1 MSYELIDPP
10 IGLRINPISGYLNWL
25 PSQSQIGDQQITIK
39 VTDLGGLS
47 SSKQLNLRIDENQQ
61 NLSPFI
67 ISAPIQSASA
77 NENYNYPVQ
86 GFDADGDVLA
96 YQLLQ
101 APIAMTINHATGEIN
116 WQPQT
121 SDIGIH
127 QITLEVRDSQ
137 GAKDTQNYILLVGSF
152 NNPNNQSP
160 SISSTPLVVASQL
173 HPYTYQIIADDADG
187 DALIY
192 AKVAGPAEISV
203 DASTGLLHWI
213 PINSGDETLSISV
226 SDGMNT
232 IVQQWNLQI
241 HPDTTINNTAPFIS
255 SGPVQNAQTNSNY
268 QYQVIAIDPD
278 TDPINYQLSTSPNG
292 MSISATGLINY
303 QPAQVGNQSVIIQI
317 SDDHGHTASQSYELN
332 VIDPDNSNQNYSPII
347 TSTPSYVIQ
356 NTDIY
361 NYQIIATDND
371 GDNLSYT
378 KITGPDGLIVD
389 TNSQSLTWQTQQ
401 TGDYPVSIEVSDG
414 QNSVRQ
420 NWVIRV
426 IASNLGLQ
434 SQLILTP
441 NAGIPGQQI
450 EVFVIPQG
458 GIGETTVTAT
468 IDNTPLTI
476 DENNHASTIINELG
490 THRIVA
496 TISDDLD
503 TIQIEKS
510 VIISQTLD
518 LFAPSIDI
526 HSPDD
531 AGIATGF
538 VDINISVND
547 ANLSEWMLSYR
558 GTTDDTSRT
567 ELASGTTNIDQQIVT
582 SLDTSLL
589 RNGGYVLI
597 LEAIDI
603 FGQANNVTHSIF
615 IEGDLKIGHFQIAF
629 EDLNIGVAG
638 IPVTISRSY
647 DTRDRNSDRAFG
659 KGWSIGYQSLELTES
674 RIPGLGWFKQT
685 EFYNIGPVRLPRYC
699 IYPIGE
705 RLVTIRL
712 PDGTLEKFKVMAK
725 TLNPTSDQRSDCQD
739 LVPPDLFGIQF
750 KSQGDTNS
758 TLTANDIGGGLRVTN
773 GNLQTLIGIEPI
785 NPNKYTLTLL
795 DGTKYQIDQGF
806 NLTEINT
813 TDGNS
818 ITFTHN
824 GIQHSNGFA
833 LEFIRDTD
841 DRITAIVKP
850 NGEQVKYTYDDQG
863 NLKSHTDLMGNTTTF
878 TYILDH
884 FLEDIIDPRG
894 IMVARN
900 EYDADGRLIAHI
912 DAKGKRIEYTHD
924 IAGKVE
930 IIKDR
935 NGNSSLFV
943 YDNAGNVIAETN
955 AMSETILHEYNNIYL
970 ETKRTDAL
978 GNQTSWSYDQQGNQL
993 TETDPDGNITT
1004 SSYNIKGEILSQI
1017 DPAGIVV
1024 INNQYSP
1031 DDNPFLGGGNLTKV
1045 SDALGHFTEFH
1056 WTVGQ
1061 DADLNT
1067 VVVNTGFTNT
1077 NGKRHITSTISEG
1090 VNSGLTGSTIDVK
1103 GLKIEST
1110 YDDEAKPLTK
1120 KQIITDSNGDII
1132 AEYMTIFEYNA
1143 NGDTIKITD
1152 AKGNFIQR
1160 EYNSINK
1167 ISAVID
1173 ANGNRTEFEFDNLG
1187 NQIKTTYPDN
1197 TTELSKYNAIGNE
1210 IESIDRAGRVT
1221 KNIYDSADRV
1231 IEIIYPDATP
1241 NNDLD
1246 NPREINSYDQAGRL
1260 ISVKDTNNN
1269 VTSYVYDSKNRRIK
1283 IIDSL
1288 NNEINIVYD
1297 YLDRETQRTDA
1308 LGRVTKFEYDVL
1320 SRLTKTIF
1328 PDNTP
1333 NDNDNLFISKSY
1345 DNEGFQLSETNY
1357 AGLTKQY
1364 EYNNAGYLLSVT
1376 DSLLQKTE
1384 YTYDQRGNKL
1394 TQTDANGHTTT
1405 WVYDEL
1411 SQISSRTL
1419 PDGKSEFFTYDAFGN
1434 MVSKTDFNGD
1444 ITSYEYNNLNLQ
1456 IKTIYA
1462 DDTEVISTYT
1472 QTGQIASITQT
1483 HGTTTYGYDQ
1493 RDRLT
1498 RIDYPTGNFI
1508 AYGYDLNG
1516 NRTQVRAASH
1526 TVDYTFD
1533 ALNRIE
1539 TVTDTSGITRYAYD
1553 AVGNKITQTNA
1564 NATVATYSYNELDRL
1579 TDLVHTNA
1587 DNTVIAGYHYLLDA
1601 NGNRLSIIESTGRDV
1616 NYSYD
1621 NLDRLLSEEIIDL
1634 SNGNHLSEFSY
1645 DPVGNRLQ
1653 KIKDGVETIYVYNN
1667 NDQLLSETA
1676 NLQVTTYT
1684 YDNNGNTLTKS
1695 IDGTLNTSYSYSKDN
1710 QMIKAI
1716 TPSEVIDYLY
1726 DLSGIRQMQNVGGN
1740 ITQYLIDP
1748 NRDFAQVFQEQD
1760 DTTQTTYTYGD
1771 DLISEK
1777 IAADNYTYAYDG
1789 LGSTRILTDANAVV
1803 KNSYGYHAFGE
1814 SSYQTGTVTN
1824 HYLYTGEQLDNNT
1837 DLYYLRSR
1845 YYNASIGR
1853 FNKMDTWSGSQLS
1866 PLTLNKYAYV
1876 LNNPANLVDP
1886 SGLFF
1891 GLGELLAAGQIRG
1904 IQSTT
1909 ATTSYRVTLRKISKN
1924 LACVAVSELV
1934 EGVIVDTIIGG
1945 GIYLLQDNGQQY
1957 VGRSKDILKRLKQH
1971 MKNTKKQVERIMAVF
1986 HIGDLAN
1993 QRVIEQFFI
2002 DILKT
2007 IKRNTDGANQ
2017 INSVAPNP
2025 RSANSKRLRK
2035 LLKNLDFCKD

>member
-1 MSYELIDPP
+1 
-10 IGLRINPISGYLNWL
+10 
-25 PSQSQIGDQQITIK
+25 
-39 VTDLGGLS
+39 
-47 SSKQLNLRIDENQQ
+47 
-61 NLSPFI
+61 
-67 ISAPIQSASA
+67 
-77 NENYNYPVQ
+77 
-86 GFDADGDVLA
+86 
-96 YQLLQ
+96 
-101 APIAMTINHATGEIN
+101 MTINHATGEIN
-116 WQPQT
+116 WQPQA

-192 AKVAGPAEISV
+192 AKVAGPAKISV
-203 DASTGLLHWI
+203 DASTGLLRWI

-317 SDDHGHTASQSYELN
+317 SDDHGHTTSQSYELN

-401 TGDYPVSIEVSDG
+401 TGDYPVSIEVSNG

-518 LFAPSIDI
+518 LFAPAIDI

-531 AGIATGF
+531 GGIATGF

-547 ANLSEWMLSYR
+547 ANLSQWMLSYR
-558 GTTDDTSRT
+558 GTGDDTSRT

-750 KSQGDTNS
+750 KPQGDTNS

-878 TYILDH
+878 NYILDH

-993 TETDPDGNITT
+993 TETDPDGNTTT

-1067 VVVNTGFTNT
+1067 VVVNTGFTDAKGNRFNT
-1077 NGKRHITSTISEG
+1077 SPLTSG
-1090 VNSGLTGSTIDVK
+1090 VNNGLNGSTTDLN
-1103 GLKIEST
+1103 GLKTETT
-1110 YDDEAKPLTK
+1110 YDNEARPLTK
-1120 KQIITDSNGDII
+1120 SQIITDEDGNEI
-1132 AEYMTIFEYNA
+1132 ARYTTTFEYNA
-1143 NGDTIKITD
+1143 NGDVIKTTD
-1152 AKGNFIQR
+1152 TLGNINQT
-1160 EYNSINK
+1160 EYNALNK
-1167 ISAVID
+1167 VSATID
-1173 ANGNRTEFEFDNLG
+1173 TDGNRTTYEFDDRG
-1187 NQIKTTYPDN
+1187 NPSKTTFADG
-1197 TTELSKYNAIGNE
+1197 TFETFEYNNQGNVIAIT
-1210 IESIDRAGRVT
+1210 DRAGRVIKT
-1221 KNIYDSADRV
+1221 VYDATDRV
-1231 IEIIYPDATP
+1231 KEIIYPDNSP
-1241 NNDLD
+1241 NDDSD
-1246 NPREINSYDQAGRL
+1246 NPRTTNTYDAVGRL
-1260 ISVKDTNNN
+1260 IA
-1269 VTSYVYDSKNRRIK
+1269 VTDALGNTTTSEFDSLGRRTK
-1283 IIDSL
+1283 IIDAMG
-1288 NNEINIVYD
+1288 NEISYKYNSVGQKI
-1297 YLDRETQRTDA
+1297 QSTDA
-1308 LGRVTKFEYDVL
+1308 LGRITKYEYNAL
-1320 SRLTKTIF
+1320 GSLAKTIM
-1328 PDNTP
+1328 PDNTE
-1333 NDNDNLFISKSY
+1333 NDDDNLSTADVYDELSNKISTT
-1345 DNEGFQLSETNY
+1345 DL
-1357 AGLTKQY
+1357 AGRTTRY
-1364 EYNNAGYLLSVT
+1364 EYNQSSNLSAVI
-1376 DSLLQKTE
+1376 DVLGQRTE
-1384 YTYDQRGNKL
+1384 YTYDQRGNKT
-1394 TQTDANGHTTT
+1394 TQKDANGNMTT
-1405 WVYDEL
+1405 WTYDEL
-1411 SQISSRTL
+1411 NRVSSKTL
-1419 PDGKSEFFTYDAFGN
+1419 PSGHSQSFIYDKVGSII
-1434 MVSKTDFNGD
+1434 SKTDFNGETT
-1444 ITSYEYNNLNLQ
+1444 IFEYNNLNQQ
-1456 IKTIYA
+1456 INITYA
-1462 DDTEVISTYT
+1462 DATEITSTYT
-1472 QTGQIASITQT
+1472 TTGQIATITQSQ
-1483 HGTTTYGYDQ
+1483 GTTSYQYDELN
-1493 RDRLT
+1493 RL
-1498 RIDYPTGNFI
+1498 RKIDYPNTNFI
-1508 AYGYDLNG
+1508 SYQYDLNG
-1516 NRTQVRAASH
+1516 NKTQIQTASQ
-1526 TVDYTFD
+1526 TVNYTYD
-1533 ALNRIE
+1533 AVNRLS
-1539 TVTDTSGITRYAYD
+1539 TVTDVDGTTTYVYD
-1553 AVGNKITQTNA
+1553 KAGNRVMQTNS
-1564 NATVATYSYNELDRL
+1564 NGTVATYSYNLLNRL
-1579 TDLVHTNA
+1579 TSLIHTNSS
-1587 DNTVIAGYHYLLDA
+1587 NNIIASYQYTLGA
-1601 NGNRLSIIESTGRDV
+1601 NGNRQRIEEATGRVVD
-1616 NYSYD
+1616 YTYD
-1621 NLDRLLSEEIIDL
+1621 NLYRLISETITDPV
-1634 SNGNHLSEFSY
+1634 NGNKQSEFSY
-1645 DPVGNRLQ
+1645 DSVGNRLQ
-1653 KIKDGVETIYVYNN
+1653 QNKNGIITTYTYNN
-1667 NDQLLSETA
+1667 NDHLISESENTV
-1676 NLQVTTYT
+1676 VTSYS

-1695 IDGTLNTSYSYSKDN
+1695 IDNNLNTSYTYAKDN
-1710 QMIKAI
+1710 RLSQVIAPSSVI
-1716 TPSEVIDYLY
+1716 TYSYGAN
-1726 DLSGIRQMQNVGGN
+1726 GIRQSQSVDGLV
-1740 ITQYLIDP
+1740 TQFLVDP
-1748 NRDFAQVFQEQD
+1748 NQNYAQVLEQQD
-1760 DTTQTTYTYGD
+1760 STNTPQIIYVYGD
-1771 DLISEK
+1771 DLIK
-1777 IAADNYTYAYDG
+1777 QTQDGATHTFGYDG
-1789 LGSTRILTDANAVV
+1789 LGSTRILTDSNGAVQ
-1803 KNSYGYHAFGE
+1803 NSYGYEAFGE
-1814 SSYQTGTVTN
+1814 LDYQLGTVDN
-1824 HYLYTGEQLDNNT
+1824 KYLFTGEQYDNNIGF
-1837 DLYYLRSR
+1837 YYLRAR
-1845 YYNASIGR
+1845 FYNPGIGR
-1853 FNKMDTWSGSQLS
+1853 FQNMDTFQGFSND
-1866 PLTLNKYAYV
+1866 PATLHKYVYTH
-1876 LNNPANLVDP
+1876 NNPTNLIDP
-1886 SGLFF
+1886 SGNITS
-1891 GLGELLAAGQIRG
+1891 LGEAAVALTISTILTSFAVVSYEHIFTGRRANSQFRDFAAWDAVAVQAFKAKAHERDTDQDIENVAAIELA
-1904 IQSTT
+1904 QSPRRHHTIPVYMCGAIKQELAVIEHAKHVVIHAEIAALEIALNFAEDY
-1909 ATTSYRVTLRKISKN
+1909 ATTVIGRRRNDNVLRMAETREGRIVVSNGLKTVYEIGRWWNQSISPNPTIGTVFTREQPKYINGNTSLPLCSYRR
-1924 LACVAVSELV
+1924 
-1934 EGVIVDTIIGG
+1934 
-1945 GIYLLQDNGQQY
+1945 
-1957 VGRSKDILKRLKQH
+1957 
-1971 MKNTKKQVERIMAVF
+1971 
-1986 HIGDLAN
+1986 
-1993 QRVIEQFFI
+1993 
-2002 DILKT
+2002 
-2007 IKRNTDGANQ
+2007 
-2017 INSVAPNP
+2017 
-2025 RSANSKRLRK
+2025 
-2035 LLKNLDFCKD
+2035 